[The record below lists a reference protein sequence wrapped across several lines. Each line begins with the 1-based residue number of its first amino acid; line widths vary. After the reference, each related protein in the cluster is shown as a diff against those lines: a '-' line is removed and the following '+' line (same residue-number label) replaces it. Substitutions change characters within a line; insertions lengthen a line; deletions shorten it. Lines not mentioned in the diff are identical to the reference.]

1 VGILQNNE
9 VNDMQEKFLN
19 ILSEVLEI
27 DLDDISEDLK
37 LDEDNWTSIA
47 IISYIDEIFQEYN
60 IELNGEDLENI
71 KTIKD
76 LEAQTFKNV

>member
-1 VGILQNNE
+1 
-9 VNDMQEKFLN
+9 MQEKFLN

-47 IISYIDEIFQEYN
+47 IISYIDEIFQEYD

>member
-1 VGILQNNE
+1 
-9 VNDMQEKFLN
+9 MQDKFLN

-27 DLDDISEDLK
+27 DADDIHENIE

-47 IISYIDEIFQEYN
+47 IISFIDEIFQEYD
-60 IELNGEDLENI
+60 IELNGEELENI

-76 LEAQTFKNV
+76 LKALTFKNG

>member
-1 VGILQNNE
+1 
-9 VNDMQEKFLN
+9 MQEKFLN

-37 LDEDNWTSIA
+37 LDEDNWTSIT
-47 IISYIDEIFQEYN
+47 IISYIDEIFQEYD

>member
-1 VGILQNNE
+1 
-9 VNDMQEKFLN
+9 MQEKFLN

>member
-1 VGILQNNE
+1 
-9 VNDMQEKFLN
+9 MQEKFLN

-47 IISYIDEIFQEYN
+47 IISYIDEIFQEYD

-76 LEAQTFKNV
+76 LEAQTFQNV